1 MKRQL
6 SKQQFDVLDYI
17 NDSIEI
23 ISIIDLCHKFSISD
37 RTLRKIISNL
47 NAVSEIV
54 KLKRG
59 QGYYIARESKDE
71 VEDIIQ
77 ENLLHNYLLYSGD
90 DERIDY
96 IIGKALISEKP
107 VSMSQIAEKFYI
119 SKSSVQG
126 DMIQARKWFEENQI
140 TFIVSSK
147 GQSISLSKFERIK
160 FLVNY
165 ISNNFDSV
173 TMMERFFNNIF
184 EYVLFQ
190 ELIEVVHRFLISEAS
205 HTSDSNT
212 IFFISWIIVLM
223 NNPLVEGDFSINN
236 SIDNS
241 DIFARLRFTLQRELT
256 IELSE
261 VNWNI
266 IEYIFN
272 RVILGYSTVEERQ
285 LSKDI
290 VNQFS
295 IILSNEYGVL
305 VQEKYQERLE
315 LQIRKIIRNIEL
327 KFDRGAKI
335 DLEIQNNFPLA
346 YEISMIFSELFAENN
361 LQVSQSNISYLG
373 LIVNDMITDLFRETV
388 ELLVVSNLP
397 EIFENYLS
405 DSILKTVNTRNVLIK
420 TLSLYEFNNNTEYYS
435 SSNVIVL
442 DIGNKLGKVCKDLK
456 ISQVSVNPLFT
467 EKDVKKISNLLIQK
481 RKVMRKARKIEA
493 AHCILKKGILNYAY
507 LNHDE
512 LITMLNFYGVR
523 RMCFINDVLIVKSNA
538 NKNHLDIIALKDKV
552 FSQNFP
558 TKNVIFYSVAID
570 SDEKEYVKIIEPL
583 LVKNLSKYEKSQLKD
598 KKDLLSLLLGSVE
611 NDVSLE

>member
-1 MKRQL
+1 
-6 SKQQFDVLDYI
+6 
-17 NDSIEI
+17 
-23 ISIIDLCHKFSISD
+23 
-37 RTLRKIISNL
+37 
-47 NAVSEIV
+47 
-54 KLKRG
+54 
-59 QGYYIARESKDE
+59 
-71 VEDIIQ
+71 
-77 ENLLHNYLLYSGD
+77 
-90 DERIDY
+90 
-96 IIGKALISEKP
+96 
-107 VSMSQIAEKFYI
+107 
-119 SKSSVQG
+119 
-126 DMIQARKWFEENQI
+126 
-140 TFIVSSK
+140 
-147 GQSISLSKFERIK
+147 
-160 FLVNY
+160 
-165 ISNNFDSV
+165 
-173 TMMERFFNNIF
+173 MMERFFNNIF